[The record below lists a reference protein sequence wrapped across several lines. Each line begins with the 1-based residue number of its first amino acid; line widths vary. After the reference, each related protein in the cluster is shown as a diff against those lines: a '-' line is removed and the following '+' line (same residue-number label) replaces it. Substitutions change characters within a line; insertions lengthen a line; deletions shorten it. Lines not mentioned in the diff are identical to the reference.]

1 MVLEFGNP
9 ETLRASPRFAHVV
22 KASGG
27 STVYVSG
34 QVSVDGEGGLVGEGD
49 LEAQSIQAFGNVGR
63 ALASVGASW
72 DDVAR
77 MTIYVVDFR
86 PDMYA
91 SMQVGRAAALGSTL
105 PASTLIGVQALAD
118 PAYLIEVEAIA
129 VLD

>member
-1 MVLEFGNP
+1 
-9 ETLRASPRFAHVV
+9 
-22 KASGG
+22 
-27 STVYVSG
+27 VYVSG

-49 LEAQSIQAFGNVGR
+49 LAAQSIQTFGNVGR

-77 MTIYVVDFR
+77 MTIYVVDFE
-86 PDMYA
+86 PSMYEA
-91 SMQVGRAAALGSTL
+91 MQAGREAALGSTL
-105 PASTLIGVQALAD
+105 PCSTLLGVQALAS